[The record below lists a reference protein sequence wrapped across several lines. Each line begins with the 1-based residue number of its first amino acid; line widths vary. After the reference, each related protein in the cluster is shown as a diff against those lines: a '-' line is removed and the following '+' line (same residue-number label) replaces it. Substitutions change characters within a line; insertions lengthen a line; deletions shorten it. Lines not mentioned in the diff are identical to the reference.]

1 MNYFIAAETVSIGP
15 MTDLVKALQTAFDN
29 GADGSFKVLVTH
41 APSYMVIFER
51 SAVNDK
57 EYVGKRAEQNIS
69 IETSAM
75 QQLAAELEEGGAG
88 AVAAGIMDT
97 LRNGDA
103 QCFDFDS
110 GAILSMALDD
120 SVIEPTR
127 S

>member
-97 LRNGDA
+97 